1 MDLLVYGADLF
12 SRIVSINV
20 VTALRWSA
28 VKKLLGELNIKLLSV
43 LAMLLESILADI
55 FSIFLVC
62 QNFS

>member
-20 VTALRWSA
+20 VTALRWST